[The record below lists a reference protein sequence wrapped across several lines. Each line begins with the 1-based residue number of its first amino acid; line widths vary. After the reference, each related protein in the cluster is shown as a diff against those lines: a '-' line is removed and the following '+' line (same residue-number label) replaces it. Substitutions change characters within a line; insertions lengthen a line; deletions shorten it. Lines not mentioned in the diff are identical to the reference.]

1 MLAGV
6 VECVFFTWVPFAM
19 LVWLL
24 EFMILGRF
32 LP

>member
-1 MLAGV
+1 MFARV
-6 VECVFFTWVPFAM
+6 VDCVFFTWVPMTM
-19 LVWLL
+19 LIWSL